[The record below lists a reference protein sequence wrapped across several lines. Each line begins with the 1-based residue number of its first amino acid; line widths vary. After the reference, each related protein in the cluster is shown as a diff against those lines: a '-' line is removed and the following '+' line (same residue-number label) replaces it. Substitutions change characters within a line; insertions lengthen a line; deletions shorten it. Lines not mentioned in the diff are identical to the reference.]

1 MNRYRFAALA
11 VAGCAALSVAACTAG
26 VTAAPPATTTP
37 ASTTAAP
44 PTHTYSASATS
55 NPPGAGRT
63 IAIGDSGGSF
73 PVPAG
78 AKVVEN
84 VASGQQIVVLFNS
97 VTPASVSRFY
107 ATALPKAGYT
117 VSGNSV
123 VDESGTV
130 AFVQFSGHGYK
141 GNIASVSHFS
151 GAGVTLAG
159 LGTKN
164 VTTITLMP
172 N

>member
-11 VAGCAALSVAACTAG
+11 VAGCAALSVAP
-26 VTAAPPATTTP
+26 APPGAPPPPP
-37 ASTTAAP
+37 ASTAAAAS
-44 PTHTYSASATS
+44 THTYSASATS

-117 VSGNSV
+117 V
-123 VDESGTV
+123 
-130 AFVQFSGHGYK
+130 
-141 GNIASVSHFS
+141 
-151 GAGVTLAG
+151 
-159 LGTKN
+159 
-164 VTTITLMP
+164 
-172 N
+172 

>member
-26 VTAAPPATTTP
+26 VTAAPPASTAP
-37 ASTTAAP
+37 ASTAAAAS
-44 PTHTYSASATS
+44 TRTYSASATS
-55 NPPGAGRT
+55 SPPGAGRT
-63 IAIGDSGGSF
+63 IAIGNSGGSF

-97 VTPASVSRFY
+97 VSPANVSRFY
-107 ATALPKAGYT
+107 GTALPKAGYT

-130 AFVQFSGHGYK
+130 AFIQFSGHGYK